1 MLSIFANCFLTRSD
15 QHHPNLLIILCKFI
29 DECVQLRLVLRFHPS
44 SPFIHTIIIIII
56 TANWSYLILRAT
68 NDSQEF
74 FDHFGPPAV
83 ISHSKVQETFQHDHQ
98 AKNGVFL
105 VKHTALGSL

>member
-1 MLSIFANCFLTRSD
+1 MTSLMTFFPFYPSNSYQDQLSHTIMLSIFANCFLTRSD

-29 DECVQLRLVLRFHPS
+29 DECVQLRLVLRIHPS
-44 SPFIHTIIIIII
+44 SPFIHTIIIIIII

-74 FDHFGPPAV
+74 FDHFGP
-83 ISHSKVQETFQHDHQ
+83 
-98 AKNGVFL
+98 
-105 VKHTALGSL
+105 